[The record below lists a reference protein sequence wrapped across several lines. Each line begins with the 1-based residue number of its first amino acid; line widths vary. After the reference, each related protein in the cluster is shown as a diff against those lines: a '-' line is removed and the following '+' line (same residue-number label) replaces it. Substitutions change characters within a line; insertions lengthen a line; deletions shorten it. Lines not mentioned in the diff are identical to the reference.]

1 MAFVRDFC
9 GGGDTNLA
17 RGYLSIFSVSPGCS
31 VYNVDAIPRKVN
43 VALKRPAWQSS
54 GFVQYPA
61 DKATDG
67 SMETN
72 HYVQPGCAHTRQ
84 VLNPWLAID
93 LGVPIYVNGVDVTS
107 RGDCCGAYGF
117 TILYIH

>member
-1 MAFVRDFC
+1 
-9 GGGDTNLA
+9 
-17 RGYLSIFSVSPGCS
+17 LSIFSVSPGCS

-54 GFVQYPA
+54 LMIWSGVPYPA
-61 DKATDG
+61 YKATDG

-72 HYVQPGCAHTRQ
+72 HYVQPSCAHTLIE
-84 VLNPWLAID
+84 LNPWLAID

-107 RGDCCGAYGF
+107 RGDCNHCGAYAEF
-117 TILYIH
+117 LLYNAKKEVDSSTFRV